1 MPFVTSET
9 CVAKICRSGSA
20 IEMKKPSTSPIPSTY
35 FILLLRAKP
44 RPRNFPIGVMPR
56 STPKRKMDRPMMI
69 KNAPNRKR
77 CRSIVS
83 SGVKVKWSRTTS
95 SVIGITDCM
104 TSLNFSVNIRIDSIL
119 SY

>member
-1 MPFVTSET
+1 MV
-9 CVAKICRSGSA
+9 
-20 IEMKKPSTSPIPSTY
+20 
-35 FILLLRAKP
+35 
-44 RPRNFPIGVMPR
+44 
-56 STPKRKMDRPMMI
+56 I
-69 KNAPNRKR
+69 KNAPNRNR

-119 SY
+119 S